1 MIEIFEK
8 AGRKERNCVML
19 ELSRSGR
26 VGFMYN
32 KDVNKIFDV
41 GCFNYIVMGAMV
53 ASMERAG
60 LRKSKM
66 VEVMYHAVEVL
77 DELSAE
83 ELEKIHSDYLANLR

>member
-1 MIEIFEK
+1 
-8 AGRKERNCVML
+8 
-19 ELSRSGR
+19 
-26 VGFMYN
+26 MYN

-66 VEVMYHAVEVL
+66 VDVL

-83 ELEKIHSDYLANLR
+83 ELEKIHSEYLANLR

>member
-1 MIEIFEK
+1 
-8 AGRKERNCVML
+8 
-19 ELSRSGR
+19 
-26 VGFMYN
+26 MYN

-41 GCFNYIVMGAMV
+41 GCFNYIVMGAMI

-66 VEVMYHAVEVL
+66 VDVLYHAVDVL

-83 ELEKIHSDYLANLR
+83 ELEKIHSEYLANMR